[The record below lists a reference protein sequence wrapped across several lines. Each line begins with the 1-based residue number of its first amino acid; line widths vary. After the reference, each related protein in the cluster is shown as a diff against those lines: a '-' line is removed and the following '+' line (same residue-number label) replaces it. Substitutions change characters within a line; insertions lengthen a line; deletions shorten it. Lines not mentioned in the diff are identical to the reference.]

1 MVGNPTEERIQE
13 LLRKHQQATGE
24 ELASL
29 LGMTK
34 ANIQYHLQK
43 MVREKSVESRD
54 LKLAEGKGRPVK
66 IYRLHGEARENN
78 YEGLCEIVL
87 SELMHNRRLPEPEEE
102 VMRGIGERLAK
113 KMMVSGQMI
122 QRLNQ
127 LIHTL
132 NQHGYQANW
141 EARQRGPMIMFRN
154 CPYAGMLGAFPSL
167 CLMDEQMIKSA
178 LSARVHQVEK
188 SGTSIEK
195 KFTMCRFTVEIFI
208 KIDK

>member
-1 MVGNPTEERIQE
+1 MASKPTEERIQE
-13 LLRKHQQATGE
+13 VLRKQQQATCM
-24 ELASL
+24 ELASK

-43 MVREKSVESRD
+43 MAQQKSVESRD

-66 IYRLHGEARENN
+66 IYRLQGQACENN
-78 YEGLCEIVL
+78 YKSLCEIVL
-87 SELMHNRRLPEPEEE
+87 AELMHNRHLPEPEEG
-102 VMRGIGERLAK
+102 VMTRIGERLAK

-132 NQHGYQANW
+132 NRLGYQANW
-141 EARQRGPMIMFRN
+141 EARQRGPMITFRN
-154 CPYAGMLGAFPSL
+154 CPYAAMLGAFPSL
-167 CLMDEQMIKSA
+167 CLMDEQMIKSV
-178 LSARVHQVEK
+178 LSAWVVKVEK

-195 KFTMCRFTVEIFI
+195 KPTMCRVTVEIII
-208 KIDK
+208 KND